1 MSIGITFSQARI
13 RAGLS
18 QSEVARRL
26 GIDQS
31 TVSCWESGKKF
42 PRASK
47 LARLADLYGCTIDE
61 LFGREPPRRDSA

>member
-1 MSIGITFSQARI
+1 MSIGITFTQARI

-31 TVSCWESGKKF
+31 TVSYWESGKKI

-47 LARLADLYGCTIDE
+47 LAELADLYCCTIDE
-61 LFGREPPRRDSA
+61 LFGRGRDSA